1 MIVKLLGARL
11 STNPETQVI
20 AHADGVK
27 GQCNVTKNGKKFY
40 IVDYRYMQ
48 GGLFSKKAI
57 IMWSDDNGQFPV
69 PASEYNENK
78 GLEQTATLVRFG
90 REEGVTPY
98 EIDGKF
104 VDNVT
109 LLIFE
114 DQDTLS
120 VFNSWKKGQ
129 ENRINGGSNGGGHE
143 ILDTKSPED
152 ELEELEAKLAKATTP
167 SRKNKLQA
175 EIDALIALHPEL
187 Q

>member
-1 MIVKLLGARL
+1 MQVKLLGARL
-11 STNPETQVI
+11 STNPETKVI
-20 AHADGVK
+20 AHADGVN
-27 GQCNVTKNGKKFY
+27 GQCNVTTNGKKFY
-40 IVDYRYMQ
+40 VVDYRYMQ

-57 IMWSDDNGQFPV
+57 VMWSDDNGQFPV
-69 PASEYNENK
+69 PASEYNDSK

-90 REEGVTPY
+90 REEGVIPY

-129 ENRINGGSNGGGHE
+129 ENRLTAAPKTVVN
-143 ILDTKSPED
+143 TATPED
-152 ELEELEAKLAKATTP
+152 ELETLEAKLGKATTP
-167 SRKNKLQA
+167 SRKNKIQA